1 MIFCLHVFPCRHG
14 LLKFPGGR
22 SVEALGEGLPG
33 SQSPRP
39 ILHGFGLLCY
49 TVCKLSLVEQA
60 RCMFPDRD
68 HDTNVHFCLIPIDH
82 ESLNPICRRIASY
95 GGVLYTVS
103 PAKSSSNHD
112 SC

>member
-1 MIFCLHVFPCRHG
+1 MP
-14 LLKFPGGR
+14 PGI
-22 SVEALGEGLPG
+22 SESKTHSAWL
-33 SQSPRP
+33 
-39 ILHGFGLLCY
+39 GLLCY